1 MRTSSEIETISKR
14 ATRAAGF
21 PWGIAEEIGKN
32 IKTLELLSITGI
44 ENLNLYL
51 RSVKGKQVHGPKEI
65 CANNKLE
72 SAAYCPF
79 YTGSALLDSANKVEE
94 ISNLTF
100 HSVNFPILLIPF
112 LNRLSEK
119 IGKKI
124 LLRIDDVNFLLNL
137 NKFISTSKDSEDI
150 VIENA
155 RIVRI
160 EILENENSFSEK
172 IWDELYDL
180 SSETFVEETDRLKEN
195 AAGAGL
201 ADND

>member
-21 PWGIAEEIGKN
+21 PWGIAEEI
-32 IKTLELLSITGI
+32 

-65 CANNKLE
+65 CEDNSLE

-94 ISNLTF
+94 IGNLTF
-100 HSVNFPILLIPF
+100 HSINFPILLIPF

-124 LLRIDDVNFLLNL
+124 LLRIDDVDFLLNL
-137 NKFISTSKDSEDI
+137 NKFISASKNFEGM
-150 VIENA
+150 VIESA
-155 RIVRI
+155 KIVRI
-160 EILENENSFSEK
+160 EVLENENSFSEK

>member
-32 IKTLELLSITGI
+32 IKTLELLSLTGI

-51 RSVKGKQVHGPKEI
+51 RSVKGKQAHGPKEI
-65 CANNKLE
+65 CANNNLE

-137 NKFISTSKDSEDI
+137 NKFISTSKYSEDI

>member
-32 IKTLELLSITGI
+32 IKTLELLSLTGI

-51 RSVKGKQVHGPKEI
+51 RSVKGKQAHGPKKI
-65 CANNKLE
+65 CAINKLE

-79 YTGSALLDSANKVEE
+79 YTGTALLDSANKVEE

-150 VIENA
+150 VIKNA

>member
-32 IKTLELLSITGI
+32 IKTLELLSLTGI

-65 CANNKLE
+65 CEDNSLE

-137 NKFISTSKDSEDI
+137 NKFISISKHSEGI
-150 VIENA
+150 VIEKA
-155 RIVRI
+155 KIVRI
-160 EILENENSFSEK
+160 EVLENENSFSEK

>member
-32 IKTLELLSITGI
+32 IKTLELLSLTGI

-65 CANNKLE
+65 CANNNLE

-124 LLRIDDVNFLLNL
+124 LLRIDDVHFLLNL
-137 NKFISTSKDSEDI
+137 NKFISASKDFEDI
-150 VIENA
+150 VIESA
-155 RIVRI
+155 KIVRI
-160 EILENENSFSEK
+160 EVLENENSFSEK
-172 IWDELYDL
+172 IWDELHDL

>member
-32 IKTLELLSITGI
+32 IKTLELLSLTGI

-65 CANNKLE
+65 CEDNSLE

-100 HSVNFPILLIPF
+100 HYINFPILLIPF

-124 LLRIDDVNFLLNL
+124 LLRIDDVDFLLNL
-137 NKFISTSKDSEDI
+137 NKFISASKNFEGM
-150 VIENA
+150 VIESA
-155 RIVRI
+155 KIVRI
-160 EILENENSFSEK
+160 EVLENENSFSEK

>member
-32 IKTLELLSITGI
+32 IKTLELLSLTGI

-65 CANNKLE
+65 CEDNSLE

-100 HSVNFPILLIPF
+100 HYINFPILLIPF

-124 LLRIDDVNFLLNL
+124 LLRIDDVDFLLNL
-137 NKFISTSKDSEDI
+137 NKFISASKNFEGI
-150 VIENA
+150 VIESA
-155 RIVRI
+155 KIVRI
-160 EILENENSFSEK
+160 EVLENENSFSEK

>member
-32 IKTLELLSITGI
+32 IKTLELLSLTGI

-72 SAAYCPF
+72 STAYCPF
-79 YTGSALLDSANKVEE
+79 YTGTALLDSANKVEE

-137 NKFISTSKDSEDI
+137 NKFISISKHSEGI
-150 VIENA
+150 VIEKA
-155 RIVRI
+155 KIVRI
-160 EILENENSFSEK
+160 EVLENENSFSEK

>member
-32 IKTLELLSITGI
+32 IKTLELLSLTGI

-65 CANNKLE
+65 CEDNSLE

-94 ISNLTF
+94 ISNRF
-100 HSVNFPILLIPF
+100 
-112 LNRLSEK
+112 
-119 IGKKI
+119 
-124 LLRIDDVNFLLNL
+124 
-137 NKFISTSKDSEDI
+137 
-150 VIENA
+150 
-155 RIVRI
+155 
-160 EILENENSFSEK
+160 ILEIIEF
-172 IWDELYDL
+172 
-180 SSETFVEETDRLKEN
+180 RLLQLLQSLF
-195 AAGAGL
+195 L
-201 ADND
+201 AYWLAN

>member
-32 IKTLELLSITGI
+32 IKTLELLSLTGI

-51 RSVKGKQVHGPKEI
+51 RAVKGKQAHEPKEI

-79 YTGSALLDSANKVEE
+79 YTGTALLDSANKVEE

-100 HSVNFPILLIPF
+100 HSVNFQRKSFPF
-112 LNRLSEK
+112 VRQSQLRQQIK
-119 IGKKI
+119 ITKI
-124 LLRIDDVNFLLNL
+124 
-137 NKFISTSKDSEDI
+137 
-150 VIENA
+150 
-155 RIVRI
+155 
-160 EILENENSFSEK
+160 
-172 IWDELYDL
+172 
-180 SSETFVEETDRLKEN
+180 
-195 AAGAGL
+195 
-201 ADND
+201 

>member
-51 RSVKGKQVHGPKEI
+51 RSVKGKQAHGPNEI
-65 CANNKLE
+65 CADNNLD

-137 NKFISTSKDSEDI
+137 NKFISTSKDSEGI

-155 RIVRI
+155 KIVRI
-160 EILENENSFSEK
+160 EVLENENLFSEK

>member
-21 PWGIAEEIGKN
+21 PWGVAEEVGKN
-32 IKTLELLSITGI
+32 IKNLELLGISGI

-51 RSVKGKQVHGPKEI
+51 EMVKGFETYSPKEI
-65 CANNKLE
+65 SVENKIE
-72 SAAYCPF
+72 PNFFCPF
-79 YTGSALLDSANKVEE
+79 YTGTALLDSASKVEE
-94 ISNLTF
+94 IKNLTF
-100 HSVNFPILLIPF
+100 YSINFPILLIPF
-112 LNRLSEK
+112 INRLSDK

-124 LLRIDDVNFLLNL
+124 KFQIDDHNFLLNL
-137 NKFISTSKDSEDI
+137 NKFISTDSYLEGLIIKSAKI
-150 VIENA
+150 VK
-155 RIVRI
+155 I
-160 EILENENSFSEK
+160 EIQENIDSFQDK
-172 IWDELYDL
+172 VWDQLYNL

>member
-32 IKTLELLSITGI
+32 IKTLELLSLTGI

-51 RSVKGKQVHGPKEI
+51 RYVKGKQAHGPKEI
-65 CANNKLE
+65 CANNNLE

-100 HSVNFPILLIPF
+100 HSVNFPILLVPF

-137 NKFISTSKDSEDI
+137 NKFISISKHSEGI
-150 VIENA
+150 VIEKA
-155 RIVRI
+155 KIVRI
-160 EILENENSFSEK
+160 EVLENENSFSEK

>member
-32 IKTLELLSITGI
+32 IKTLELLSLTGI

-72 SAAYCPF
+72 STAYCPF
-79 YTGSALLDSANKVEE
+79 YTGTALLDSANKVEE

-100 HSVNFPILLIPF
+100 HSVNFPILLVPF

-137 NKFISTSKDSEDI
+137 NKFISISKHSEGI
-150 VIENA
+150 VIEKA
-155 RIVRI
+155 KIVRI
-160 EILENENSFSEK
+160 EVLENENSFSEK

>member
-32 IKTLELLSITGI
+32 IKTLELLSLTGI

-65 CANNKLE
+65 CADNSLE

-100 HSVNFPILLIPF
+100 HSINFPILLIPF

-119 IGKKI
+119 IVKKI
-124 LLRIDDVNFLLNL
+124 
-137 NKFISTSKDSEDI
+137 
-150 VIENA
+150 
-155 RIVRI
+155 
-160 EILENENSFSEK
+160 
-172 IWDELYDL
+172 
-180 SSETFVEETDRLKEN
+180 
-195 AAGAGL
+195 
-201 ADND
+201 

>member
-32 IKTLELLSITGI
+32 IKTLELLSLTGI

-51 RSVKGKQVHGPKEI
+51 RYVKGKQAHGPKEI
-65 CANNKLE
+65 CANNNLE

-137 NKFISTSKDSEDI
+137 NKFISISKHSEGI
-150 VIENA
+150 VIEKA
-155 RIVRI
+155 KIVRI
-160 EILENENSFSEK
+160 EVLENENSFSEK

>member
-32 IKTLELLSITGI
+32 IKTLELLSLTGI

-65 CANNKLE
+65 CADNRLE
-72 SAAYCPF
+72 SAGYCPF

-124 LLRIDDVNFLLNL
+124 LLRIDDVDFLLNL
-137 NKFISTSKDSEDI
+137 NKFISVSKDFEGI
-150 VIENA
+150 VIESA
-155 RIVRI
+155 KIVRI
-160 EILENENSFSEK
+160 EVLENENSFSEK

>member
-32 IKTLELLSITGI
+32 IKTLELLSLTGI

-51 RSVKGKQVHGPKEI
+51 RSVKGKQAHGPNEI
-65 CANNKLE
+65 CADNNLD

-137 NKFISTSKDSEDI
+137 NKFISISKHSEGI
-150 VIENA
+150 VIEKA
-155 RIVRI
+155 KIVRI
-160 EILENENSFSEK
+160 EVLENENSFSEK

>member
-32 IKTLELLSITGI
+32 IKTLELLSVTGI

-51 RSVKGKQVHGPKEI
+51 RSVKGKQAHGPNEI
-65 CANNKLE
+65 CADNNLD

-137 NKFISTSKDSEDI
+137 NKFISTSKHSEDI

-155 RIVRI
+155 RMVRI

>member
-32 IKTLELLSITGI
+32 IKTLELLSLTGI

-65 CANNKLE
+65 CADNSLE

-94 ISNLTF
+94 ISNLTY

-124 LLRIDDVNFLLNL
+124 LLRIDDVDFLLNL
-137 NKFISTSKDSEDI
+137 NKFISISKHSEGI
-150 VIENA
+150 VIEKA
-155 RIVRI
+155 KIVRI
-160 EILENENSFSEK
+160 EVLENENSFSEK

>member
-51 RSVKGKQVHGPKEI
+51 RSVKGKQAHGPNEI
-65 CANNKLE
+65 CADNNLD

-137 NKFISTSKDSEDI
+137 NKFISTSKHSEDI

-155 RIVRI
+155 RMVRI